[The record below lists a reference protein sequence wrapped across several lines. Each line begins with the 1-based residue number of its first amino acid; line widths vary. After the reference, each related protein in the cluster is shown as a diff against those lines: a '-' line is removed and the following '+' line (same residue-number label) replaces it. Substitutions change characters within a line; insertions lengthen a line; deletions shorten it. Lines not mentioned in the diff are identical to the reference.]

1 MSEYCRICTIPDE
14 SNFSLEILPNV
25 EILTLEIYNQFCN
38 PDNSPKLDLFK
49 QLCTLINLNP
59 IIIDMNIE
67 ALSLLFEFLLQDS
80 AQYLVI
86 TENNKIYTQSKQKI
100 KFCELLQQSVQDDCH
115 TVPGDTK
122 CPLGYICNF
131 HAETIRTHLLLAML
145 YTLFYLPETME
156 PKEKF
161 KYITT
166 ALFHDIA
173 KNPTVNLIPK
183 KDKPGFIG
191 YPIHGLQ
198 GSLLMAQLWSS
209 SLERFFTKEEWEDLC
224 NTILYHMCGYHHMD
238 DINETKRLNLLKN
251 VCNQNV
257 KNGLFRLSFGDN
269 FGKVAHDKI
278 HSKAEDIDKSMRFC
292 HGIQGESKIEKII
305 QDNSL
310 HQKSIFIN
318 IVGRSGSGK
327 STIIN
332 QLKQTLISNNVR
344 ESDIII
350 ISRDKLTCDVVKE
363 HLSEN
368 ESKID
373 LEQRLFEQLNHIN
386 PEILPDG
393 EVRKGVQDYYVKIND
408 QIKIKNKQN
417 PKLKIESLAER
428 VNNKCKRLID
438 EAVST
443 YKIIFFDTLALV
455 YMYTASQMLP
465 ESVKKCLRIMIFIAR
480 NEELDQAVA
489 DRLGISIQKQLEL
502 HNCKGITKN
511 ILPPGSEKNFD
522 NLKAIN
528 ELIKYESENFNPI
541 YQFYYTWNISNTM
554 GDISVNNIFTKLGKF
569 FSGSSLVEHVDTSNS
584 INIVDLV
591 NKIYSDSTSHDL
603 NEKIGIIEK
612 YFVDKLFYF
621 RKPLKGTE
629 YENKVIFI
637 VYRDGINKE
646 WSLWGRQCRG
656 LILALIDNKWVC
668 IKRLL
673 QRGPEVFTGYHITT
687 GTDQTQDTS
696 SRSTDQLNIKH
707 QQVID
712 KLLKY
717 NSDKCFLSMKK
728 DGSLVGV
735 HIYLFDSDIGK
746 FMINVIEKY
755 GDDFAKF
762 NLQTCIT
769 LNLPFFI
776 LISTSGTLMIGD
788 NMLST
793 VVTSIIDGYFNEHGF
808 YEKVIE
814 TEISPF
820 NVFKDYSERFISKIN
835 EFYMLLNP
843 EYKETNTS
851 IFLSFE
857 AITKNVRDAWGKE
870 HRELATGYEKSS
882 FTFLGV
888 TVNVGET
895 PGLYLP
901 HFTVNSSMFVVPLYW
916 ETTLDL
922 VTPMIVELS
931 KVITGKMPESE
942 YMRKFKP
949 SNPDYLLPDGKIN
962 DIYVIDPEGFIL
974 YTVDPDTEIKELLYS
989 KVKTPEYYIAHKLDL
1004 NKVREIL
1011 ELDEQFIKSF
1021 PHVKRMKEFI
1031 NKLNIVLLYLNN
1043 KYKSFLNNVLVD
1055 ESFLSKLDS
1064 KEVGFFTS
1072 EKAPKEG
1079 KLKALLNKKEFQHK
1093 LFEIIKTVF
1102 PDVNKDKR
1110 DDIVSNIKK
1119 ILIETKFWLDDNNE
1133 LVNNLSRNY
1142 SDEKIMNLYNLTFG
1156 VISDDYA
1163 SLVGGSDEYYK
1174 QKYLKYKNKYLNY
1187 KNNIL

>member
-1 MSEYCRICTIPDE
+1 MSEYCQICTIPDK
-14 SNFSLEILPNV
+14 SNFSLEILSNV
-25 EILTLEIYNQFCN
+25 EDLTFEIIHQFCN
-38 PDNSPKLDLFK
+38 PDNNPKLDLFK
-49 QLCTLINLNP
+49 KLCTLINLNP
-59 IIIDMNIE
+59 FIIDMNFE
-67 ALSLLFEFLLQDS
+67 ALNLLFDFLLNDS
-80 AQYLVI
+80 AEYLVI
-86 TENNKIYTQSKQKI
+86 TENNKNYTQSKQKI
-100 KFCELLQQSVQDDCH
+100 KFCELLKQSVQDDCH

-122 CPLGYICNF
+122 CPSGYTCSF

-145 YTLFYLPETME
+145 YTLFYLPESMDQ
-156 PKEKF
+156 KEKF
-161 KYITT
+161 KHITT

-173 KNPTVNLIPK
+173 KNPTVTLIAK

-209 SLERFFTKEEWEDLC
+209 SLDRFFTKEEWEDLC
-224 NTILYHMCGYHHMD
+224 NTILYHMCGYHHID
-238 DINETKRLNLLKN
+238 DINAPKRLNLLKN

-278 HSKAEDIDKSMRFC
+278 QSKEQDVDRSIRFC
-292 HGIQGESKIEKII
+292 QGIQGESNIEKII
-305 QDNSL
+305 EDNSL

-318 IVGRSGSGK
+318 IIGRSGSGK

-332 QLKQTLISNNVR
+332 QLKETLKTNNVR
-344 ESDIII
+344 EADIII

-368 ESKID
+368 ESKTD
-373 LEQRLFEQLNHIN
+373 LEQILLEQLNDIN
-386 PEILPDG
+386 PEILPDK
-393 EVRKGVQDYYVKIND
+393 EVRKGVQDYYVKLND
-408 QIKIKNKQN
+408 QIKNKNKQN
-417 PKLKIESLAER
+417 PKTKIESLAER

-438 EAVST
+438 EAISSN
-443 YKIIFFDTLALV
+443 KIIFFDTLALV

-489 DRLGISIQKQLEL
+489 DRLGIDIQKQLEL
-502 HNCKGITKN
+502 HNCKDITKN
-511 ILPPGSEKNFD
+511 ILPPGSERNYD

-528 ELIKYESENFNPI
+528 ELTKYESENFNPI
-541 YQFYYTWNISNTM
+541 YQFYYTWNASNSM
-554 GDISVNNIFTKLGKF
+554 GDISVNNFFTKLGKF
-569 FSGSSLVEHVDTSNS
+569 FSGTTLVEHVDTSNS
-584 INIVDLV
+584 TNIVDLV
-591 NKIYSDSTSHDL
+591 NKIYSETSSDAD
-603 NEKIGIIEK
+603 KIGVLED
-612 YFVDKLFYF
+612 YFVQRLFYF

-656 LILALIDNKWVC
+656 VILALIDNKWVC

-673 QRGPEVFTGYHITT
+673 QRGPEVFTGYHIDT

-735 HIYLFDSDIGK
+735 HIYLFESVIGK
-746 FMINVIEKY
+746 FMKDVIEKY
-755 GDDFAKF
+755 DNDFAKF

-769 LNLPFFI
+769 LDLPFFI

-793 VVTSIIDGYFNEHGF
+793 VVTSIIDGYFKEDGF
-808 YEKVIE
+808 YERINITK
-814 TEISPF
+814 ISPF
-820 NVFKDYSERFISKIN
+820 DTFKTYSERFIIKIN

-843 EYKETNTS
+843 EFKEINTS

-857 AITKNVRDAWGKE
+857 AITKNVKDAWGKE

-901 HFTVNSSMFVVPLYW
+901 HFSVNSSMFVVPLYW
-916 ETTLDL
+916 ETTLNL
-922 VTPMIVELS
+922 VTPMIIELS
-931 KVITGKMPESE
+931 KVITGKMSEIE

-949 SNPDYLLPDGKIN
+949 SNPDYLLPDDKVN

-974 YTVDPDTEIKELLYS
+974 YTVDPDIEIKELLYS

-1004 NKVREIL
+1004 TKVREIL

-1021 PHVKRMKEFI
+1021 PHVKRMKQFI
-1031 NKLNIVLLYLNN
+1031 NKMNVILLYLNN
-1043 KYKSFLNNVLVD
+1043 KYKLFLNSILFD
-1055 ESFLSKLDS
+1055 ESFLSKLDP
-1064 KEVGFFTS
+1064 KESGFFRS
-1072 EKAPKEG
+1072 ERAPKEG
-1079 KLKALLNKKEFQHK
+1079 KLKALLNKKEFQDS

-1102 PDVNKDKR
+1102 PDTNVEKKD
-1110 DDIVSNIKK
+1110 DVISNIKK
-1119 ILIETKFWLDDNNE
+1119 ILIDTKFWLDDNTE

-1156 VISDDYA
+1156 VINDNYA
-1163 SLVGGSDEYYK
+1163 SLVGGSNEYYK
-1174 QKYLKYKNKYLNY
+1174 QKYLKYKKKYLEY
-1187 KNNIL
+1187 KNTF